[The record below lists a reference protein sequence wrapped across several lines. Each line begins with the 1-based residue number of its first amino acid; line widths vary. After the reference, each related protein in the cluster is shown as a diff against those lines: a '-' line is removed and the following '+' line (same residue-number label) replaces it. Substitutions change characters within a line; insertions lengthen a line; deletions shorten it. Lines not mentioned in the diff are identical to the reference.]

1 MGIIDYSTKINDGF
15 QERFS
20 KEEKKLTKTSQS
32 TKFRSPRQRMK
43 RVIMYP
49 RMHQNWNMFFSVIKY
64 EKWLIADITFENVEI
79 LSLFQKNEDIENK
92 FNRRYFHPYN
102 NQFWRKFFGRLGK
115 SSYQRHIPKFKNWLT
130 NTDYFPEYAD
140 REVANVKLWQ
150 LSEKSLD
157 PGMPIDKRPKVS
169 KRELKKSQKGN
180 RKSRKSPI
188 KKNQKK
194 NPGNKLK
201 LK

>member
-1 MGIIDYSTKINDGF
+1 MMINDGF
-15 QERFS
+15 KEHFS
-20 KEEKKLTKTSQS
+20 KEEKKLVKTTQS

-43 RVIMYP
+43 RVLMYP

-64 EKWLIADITFENVEI
+64 EKWVTADITFDNGEMI
-79 LSLFQKNEDIENK
+79 SLFQTNEDIENK
-92 FNRRYFHPYN
+92 FDRRYFHPYN

-115 SSYQRHIPKFKNWLT
+115 SSYQRYIPKFKNWLT

-140 REVANVKLWQ
+140 RKVTNVKLWR
-150 LSEKSLD
+150 LNEKSLD
-157 PGMPIDKRPKVS
+157 PGISKRPKVS

-180 RKSRKSPI
+180 RKGKKNPI
-188 KKNQKK
+188 KNNQKK
-194 NPGNKLK
+194 SSRSKLK